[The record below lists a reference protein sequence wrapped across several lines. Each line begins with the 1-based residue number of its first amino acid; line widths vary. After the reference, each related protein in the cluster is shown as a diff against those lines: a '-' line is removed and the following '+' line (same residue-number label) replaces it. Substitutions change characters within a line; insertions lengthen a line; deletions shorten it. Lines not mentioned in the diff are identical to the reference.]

1 MDEQLNSDKTEIE
14 KEDIDLQDY
23 QDNIIDE
30 KEIDN
35 IIKLDNSNH
44 FLNDNN
50 NNNNNINYREQ
61 IFNEENMQFEQ
72 DNDMNNNNNSKIE
85 NNGNYIHTYTN
96 EKLNKINNII
106 NKNNYMFMTP
116 NNHYNN
122 TRIKNK
128 NNKEKANSYLSR
140 FDKFNKEQNKIY
152 DINKQYSNFKDHNN
166 DNFLERMNFDIF
178 RRNYKELRLN
188 NLMNL
193 KKDKENEK
201 KRIMIFNRLVED
213 ADKRIKQ
220 RQKLNNSKN
229 ILNKDFISAE
239 KVSKKYSDKEWN
251 KIYQRRFKSYQ
262 DNINKKKEEN
272 RKFYEDKKKQEEDE
286 IINSKPNKKAS
297 NEHILEV
304 SKRMYDEAKKRKIKM
319 EEKKVNKKDLNDTDD
334 SVSKYVKKISSE
346 PYNFDDNINFSEKD
360 NFDSNDIILK
370 QFLLEDNKSIKE
382 YNNIQKKNNVVKKK
396 KPLSITK
403 NKRMAV
409 SEFNNIRFDYKNKN
423 KNKNKKKGIYSA
435 RYIHKNKRYIPDSNN
450 IINIKDDNFINGKKS
465 DNIAIIDGKR
475 YDLDEERKILI
486 KMASERKL
494 QNNKNNYKL
503 NQERNKSSDKL
514 MRRAINSESQDL
526 IYQFFLKQ
534 LEAEED

>member
-1 MDEQLNSDKTEIE
+1 MDEQLNSEKTEIE
-14 KEDIDLQDY
+14 KEDMDIQEF
-23 QDNIIDE
+23 QDNITDE
-30 KEIDN
+30 KENDN
-35 IIKLDNSNH
+35 IIKSDNSNH

-50 NNNNNINYREQ
+50 NINYREK
-61 IFNEENMQFEQ
+61 ILNEENMQFEQ
-72 DNDMNNNNNSKIE
+72 DSNMNDNDNSKIK

-96 EKLNKINNII
+96 EKLNKINNIV
-106 NKNNYMFMTP
+106 NRNNYLYMTP
-116 NNHYNN
+116 NNNHYNS
-122 TRIKNK
+122 TRSKNK
-128 NNKEKANSYLSR
+128 KIKEKANSYLSR
-140 FDKFNKEQNKIY
+140 FDKYNKEQNQIY
-152 DINKQYSNFKDHNN
+152 DLNKQYSNFKDHNN

-201 KRIMIFNRLVED
+201 KRIQIFNQLVED

-229 ILNKDFISAE
+229 KLNKDFISAE

-262 DNINKKKEEN
+262 DNINKKKEES

-297 NEHILEV
+297 NQHILEV
-304 SKRMYDEAKKRKIKM
+304 SKRMYDEAKKRKIKL
-319 EEKKVNKKDLNDTDD
+319 EEKKMNKKDLNDTDD

-346 PYNFDDNINFSEKD
+346 PYNFEDNANFSEKD

-370 QFLLEDNKSIKE
+370 QFLLEDNKSVKE
-382 YNNIQKKNNVVKKK
+382 YNNKKKKNNIVKKK

-403 NKRMAV
+403 NKKMAV
-409 SEFNNIRFDYKNKN
+409 SEFNNLRFDYKNKN
-423 KNKNKKKGIYSA
+423 KSNMTGIYSA
-435 RYIHKNKRYIPDSNN
+435 RYMHKNKRYMPDSNN
-450 IINIKDDNFINGKKS
+450 ILNIKDDNFSNGK
-465 DNIAIIDGKR
+465 NNGNFAIIDGKR

-494 QNNKNNYKL
+494 QNNKNYYNL
-503 NQERNKSSDKL
+503 NRERNKSSDKL

-534 LEAEED
+534 LEVEEH